1 QDLRSPMLRNG
12 RHHEVVAA
20 GEIRLGDYAAAIEMA
35 EDAIHKFGNAT
46 PTLIVQAA
54 AAGLAGKDQIASQAV
69 NSLKEKH
76 PDITIDA
83 MRRWPYK
90 EDADWELF
98 VSGLKKAGLP

>member
-1 QDLRSPMLRNG
+1 LRNG
-12 RHHEVVAA
+12 RHHEVIAA

-35 EDAIHKFGNAT
+35 EDAIHKFGDAT
-46 PTLIVQAA
+46 PTLIVLAA
-54 AAGLAGKDQIASQAV
+54 AAGLAGNDQVGSHTV

-76 PDITIDA
+76 PEIAIDT

-90 EDADWELF
+90 DDADWELF